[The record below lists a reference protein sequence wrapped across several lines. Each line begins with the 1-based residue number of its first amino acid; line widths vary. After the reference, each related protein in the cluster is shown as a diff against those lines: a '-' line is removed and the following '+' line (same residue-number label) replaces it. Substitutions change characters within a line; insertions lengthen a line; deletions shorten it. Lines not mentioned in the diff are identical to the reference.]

1 LKFQFKI
8 ADWYAVSP
16 GLCSKE
22 SWHLWAESGQ
32 RPETTEISYDLPSN
46 MLRRMS
52 LVSKLAVQ
60 TALKLVS
67 KHESAFVVFASRH
80 GELQRTYKLLNE
92 ILAGEG
98 ASPIAFSQSV
108 HNTASGLFT
117 IASGLKV
124 PVSSLAAGHDTFQQ
138 GLVEAFVRL
147 NEMREGQKLLFV
159 CFDDIV
165 PNIYKSY
172 VPEGPFP
179 YALGLVLEQGQECI
193 IRSIERSE
201 DRLERMPQ
209 ALTFLKNI
217 TTNNKTFK
225 IPGATCDWLWTYSD

>member
-1 LKFQFKI
+1 MEFQFTI
-8 ADWYAVSP
+8 ADLYAVSP

-32 RPETTEISYDLPSN
+32 RSGTTELSYDLPSN

-67 KHESAFVVFASRH
+67 KHESAFIVFASRH

-124 PVSSLAAGHDTFQQ
+124 PVSSLAACHDTFQQ

-147 NEMREGQKLLFV
+147 NEMREEQKLLFI

-165 PNIYKSY
+165 PDVYKPY
-172 VPEGPFP
+172 APEEPFP
-179 YALGLVLEQGQECI
+179 YALGLILEQGQECNI
-193 IRSIERSE
+193 SSIERSE
-201 DRLERMPQ
+201 DKFEEIPQ
-209 ALTFLKNI
+209 ALAFLKNI
-217 TTNNKTFK
+217 IINNKTFK
-225 IPGATCDWLWTYSD
+225 IPGTTCDWLWTYSD